1 VTGRGA
7 GRAVLLVDDERDA
20 LDACSQ
26 ALAAE
31 RYVVDTAA
39 GPQEAL
45 DKIERNSY
53 DAAVVDLKMPGMS
66 GLDVLRTIRRL
77 DVDVAVV
84 MVTGYA
90 TVDTAVEAMKE
101 GAADY
106 LQKPF
111 TPDELR
117 LAVRRAIDRQE
128 LVRENQALRER
139 LGTPREAPALI
150 GESAAMREVRRLIAR
165 IAEGDATV
173 LVTGETGTGKELA
186 ARAIHA
192 LSRRASH
199 PFIAVDCAAVPGEL
213 LESEFFGHEKG
224 AFTGAIRR
232 RKGSFELAHGG
243 TLFLDEIGTMSVELQ
258 AKLLRVLQER
268 EIQPVGSERKIPI
281 DVRVVAATNR
291 NLREAVREGGFRED
305 LYYRLHVIPL
315 RLPPL
320 RERPDD
326 IPLLVD
332 HFIAKRGRKLARRIE
347 RVDPAALAALAAA
360 PWPGNVRELESAVE
374 RAMTLVDGPVL
385 DADAFG
391 CLLEEVPDALPEPAA
406 ASELAAAPEPAT
418 AVALRDGTPLPPLAD
433 IERDYIMQVLH
444 ATRWNRREASRILGI
459 STVTLWRKISG
470 RTAEDFR
477 P

>member
-1 VTGRGA
+1 MNSRGA
-7 GRAVLLVDDERDA
+7 GPAVLLVDDERDA

-31 RYVVDTAA
+31 RYRVDTARD
-39 GPQEAL
+39 PRDAL
-45 DKIERNSY
+45 EKLERGSY

-66 GLDVLRTIRRL
+66 GLDVLRAMRRL
-77 DVDVAVV
+77 DPDVAVV

-90 TVDTAVEAMKE
+90 TVETAVEAMKD
-101 GAADY
+101 GASDY

-139 LGTPREAPALI
+139 LGAQREAPALI
-150 GESAAMREVRRLIAR
+150 GESAPMREVRRLIAR
-165 IAEGDATV
+165 VAEGEATV

-192 LSRRASH
+192 LSRRAAQ

-268 EIQPVGSERKIPI
+268 EIQPVGSERKIAI
-281 DVRVVAATNR
+281 DVRVIAATNR
-291 NLREAVREGGFRED
+291 NLREAVRQGGFRED
-305 LYYRLHVIPL
+305 LYYRLNVIPL

-332 HFIAKRGRKLARRIE
+332 HFIAKHGPKLARRIE
-347 RVDPAALAALAAA
+347 SVDPAALAALAAA

-385 DADAFG
+385 DAGAFG
-391 CLLEEVPDALPEPAA
+391 CLGEEPRGTVET
-406 ASELAAAPEPAT
+406 SSAAPA
-418 AVALRDGTPLPPLAD
+418 RDGGTPRDAAPLPPLAD
-433 IERDYIMQVLH
+433 VERDYIMQVLH

-459 STVTLWRKISG
+459 STVTLWRKING
-470 RTAEDFR
+470 RAAEDSR
-477 P
+477 E